1 MVTGKGPT
9 MSMPTVSR
17 ESVAKV
23 KVVKPE
29 FMSLVVLRLEQAEQA
44 LIHRAMSSHML
55 GQ

>member
-9 MSMPTVSR
+9 ISMPTVSQ
-17 ESVAKV
+17 ESVARV

-29 FMSLVVLRLEQAEQA
+29 FIGLVVLRLEQAEQA
-44 LIHRAMSSHML
+44 LIQRAMSSHIL